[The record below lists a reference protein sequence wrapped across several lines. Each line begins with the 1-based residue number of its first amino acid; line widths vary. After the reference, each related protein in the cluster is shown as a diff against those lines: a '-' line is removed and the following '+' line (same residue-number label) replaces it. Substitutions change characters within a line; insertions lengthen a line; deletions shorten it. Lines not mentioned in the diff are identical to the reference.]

1 MLTIDET
8 TASKIGQN
16 LSYLRVGDTLV
27 LLVDTTKT
35 IGPSAS
41 GKMLGI
47 TSTDGFTVVEDGL
60 KLNMYLGKKP

>member
-1 MLTIDET
+1 MQINEKEATKVG
-8 TASKIGQN
+8 SN
-16 LSYLRVGDTLV
+16 LSYLQVGDTLV

-47 TSTDGFTVVEDGL
+47 ASTEGFRVVENM
-60 KLNMYLGKKP
+60 KLNMYLGKKV